1 MSNTLNYLNDCPM
14 CGAVSKMAL
23 SAEEASA
30 VSLYDSGIGI
40 LIQDALPNCN
50 VFEREFVKTGY
61 CIKCQQKLFSRKA
74 PENTRVQLY

>member
-50 VFEREFVKTGY
+50 PF
-61 CIKCQQKLFSRKA
+61 
-74 PENTRVQLY
+74 